1 MSKLDIGLTVINVVL
16 AIISGVGAYRSIKY
30 FRKSRNLA
38 IYAQTNAA
46 LTEIQKMLMKLPE
59 ALAAS
64 NKAQSQR
71 GFSLSNTL
79 CKIGQELDNSLNEIR
94 ANIPRDYLDQFER
107 LQSYA
112 GFNLRKYINSFI
124 SGEVITDNEIDS
136 VQYNHCQERLIVM
149 QAYLKEI
156 VGEMEEKLK

>member
-38 IYAQTNAA
+38 IYAQTNTA

-64 NKAQSQR
+64 NKAP
-71 GFSLSNTL
+71 
-79 CKIGQELDNSLNEIR
+79 K
-94 ANIPRDYLDQFER
+94 
-107 LQSYA
+107 
-112 GFNLRKYINSFI
+112 
-124 SGEVITDNEIDS
+124 
-136 VQYNHCQERLIVM
+136 LICGAQM
-149 QAYLKEI
+149 PIFGAAL
-156 VGEMEEKLK
+156 M